1 MRCHHCDNGFECCH
15 ETSVRHADGTTECL
29 GAQPCGL
36 AHDLHVWA
44 VDCEVTGCSCALV
57 DLEVEADALLLAA

>member
-1 MRCHHCDNGFECCH
+1 MRCHDCDNGFECCH

-29 GAQPCGL
+29 GAQPCTL

-44 VDCEVTGCSCALV
+44 VDAGDVFF
-57 DLEVEADALLLAA
+57 EVEEPALLPLAA